1 MMIVAAGG
9 NERGILL
16 WVYVFRSVPD
26 TDFRLQFA
34 TVFQLL
40 GSAAQSS
47 GDRGDFAAFAGR
59 YRSLSSLHELRR

>member
-1 MMIVAAGG
+1 MK
-9 NERGILL
+9 EGIL
-16 WVYVFRSVPD
+16 YIPFVPD

-40 GSAAQSS
+40 GGATQSS

-59 YRSLSSLHELRR
+59 YRSLSPNFADKG